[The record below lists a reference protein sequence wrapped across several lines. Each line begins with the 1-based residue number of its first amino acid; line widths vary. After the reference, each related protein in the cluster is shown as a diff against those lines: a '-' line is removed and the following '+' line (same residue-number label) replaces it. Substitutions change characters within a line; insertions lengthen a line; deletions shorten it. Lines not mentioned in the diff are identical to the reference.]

1 MKTKIILGKAIKIEV
16 KNSVS
21 SNDDSVWV
29 VAYNKLDK
37 AVSPKIYNSAIHLQ
51 KESEVYEM
59 YYTIWLSIRSRV

>member
-1 MKTKIILGKAIKIEV
+1 MKTKMILGKAIKIEV

-37 AVSPKIYNSAIHLQ
+37 AVSPRIYNSVIHLQ

>member
-1 MKTKIILGKAIKIEV
+1 MKKNMILGKAIKIEV

-29 VAYNKLDK
+29 VAYKKLDK
-37 AVSPKIYNSAIHLQ
+37 AVSPRIYNSVNHLQ

-59 YYTIWLSIRSRV
+59 YYTIWLSIKSRT

>member
-1 MKTKIILGKAIKIEV
+1 MKTKMILGKAIKIEV

-21 SNDDSVWV
+21 SDDDSVWV

-37 AVSPKIYNSAIHLQ
+37 AVSPQIYNSAIHLQ

-59 YYTIWLSIRSRV
+59 YYTIWLSIKRRT

>member
-1 MKTKIILGKAIKIEV
+1 MKKKIILGKAIKIEV

-37 AVSPKIYNSAIHLQ
+37 AVSPRIYNSVIHLQ

-59 YYTIWLSIRSRV
+59 YYRIWLSIRSRT

>member
-1 MKTKIILGKAIKIEV
+1 MKPKMILGKAIKIEV

-37 AVSPKIYNSAIHLQ
+37 AVSPRIYNSVIHLQ